1 MVKTIFEEMGGTYRQ
16 EGDYLLPN
24 LTAPES
30 TPLGIWGQRRRKFL
44 REHQQATYTAMLIT
58 GTLENHLATIDQQA
72 QKMFFQLV
80 EQMKKLEGVTEQL
93 KAYSQ
98 LEWVQRMNNIRNRAM
113 KIVNTK
119 FITI

>member
-113 KIVNTK
+113 KIVNTE